1 MLKQRLEDL
10 KKQRD
15 QLQINLEEINFLIQ
29 GYENTIK
36 AQEDSAGTSDEAE
49 ASEDWE
55 SPGGRMEKARVEV
68 VRKTRA

>member
-1 MLKQRLEDL
+1 MLKERLEDL

-36 AQEDSAGTSDEAE
+36 AQEDQGGNADEAE
-49 ASEDWE
+49 ATED
-55 SPGGRMEKARVEV
+55 
-68 VRKTRA
+68 